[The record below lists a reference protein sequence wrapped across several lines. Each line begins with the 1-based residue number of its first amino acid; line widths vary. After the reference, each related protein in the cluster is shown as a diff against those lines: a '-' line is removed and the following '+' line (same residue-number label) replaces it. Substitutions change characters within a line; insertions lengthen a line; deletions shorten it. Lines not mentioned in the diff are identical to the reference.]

1 MVRENTTASIVL
13 DKRTKKKNGTYPVK
27 LRITHNRDSR
37 KYNTGYSLTETDFN
51 KVMQKNPRGQHGE
64 LKAELE
70 ALRKHAEG
78 IIKNMKVFSF
88 DEFYPRY
95 TGKGGEPAQV
105 YPGFASY
112 VDDLKREERIGT
124 AITYQCAMNSLKEF
138 HPNEKL
144 YFKNVDVAFVKRYAN
159 WMTKTKGNSNTTVGI
174 YLRCLRTL
182 YNKAIRSGYVN
193 QECYPFGNSKHG
205 KFHIPSS
212 QNIKKALSLKDI
224 EKIFKYHPRS
234 ERESLNRDVWIF
246 SYLTNGANIK
256 DICLLKYKDI
266 NNGRI
271 VFRRAKT
278 SGSDKKNKPII
289 AVKTPQIAEIIERW
303 GNKPRPEKHVF
314 PFLSGSETPEQIKQK
329 TSNLVRSI
337 NQSLKRIARDLDID
351 ANISTYTARH
361 SFATILKRSGVPVAY
376 ISDALGHADLK
387 TTENYLSG
395 FEDDAMMDIAQN
407 LTNFDGVNK

>member
-1 MVRENTTASIVL
+1 MIRENTTASMVL
-13 DKRTKKKNGTYPVK
+13 DKRTKKKNDTYPVK

-37 KYNTGYSLTETDFN
+37 KYYTGYNLTETDFD
-51 KVMQKNPRGQHGE
+51 KVMQKKPRGQHAE
-64 LKAELE
+64 LKSELE

-95 TGKGGEPAQV
+95 TGKGGEPAQI
-105 YPGFASY
+105 YPAFTSY
-112 VDDLKREERIGT
+112 IDDLKREERIGT
-124 AITYQCAMNSLKEF
+124 AITYQCAMKSFKEF

-144 YFKNVDVAFVKRYAN
+144 YFRNVDVAFVRRYAN
-159 WMTKTKGNSNTTVGI
+159 WMRKTKGNSNTTVGI

-182 YNKAIRSGYVN
+182 YNQAIRSGFVT
-193 QECYPFGNSKHG
+193 QESYPFGNSKHG
-205 KFHIPSS
+205 KFQIPSS
-212 QNIKKALSLKDI
+212 QNVKKALSIKDI
-224 EKIFKYHPRS
+224 EKIFKYKPRS
-234 ERESLNRDVWIF
+234 DREGLYRDIWIF

-266 NNGRI
+266 NRERI

-278 SGSDKKNKPII
+278 SGSDKKNKPIV
-289 AVKTPQIAEIIERW
+289 AVKTKEIAKIIERW
-303 GNKPRPEKHVF
+303 GNEPKPKNHVF
-314 PFLSGSETPEQIKQK
+314 PFLSGGETPEQIKQK
-329 TSNLVRSI
+329 TNNLVSNI
-337 NQSLKRIARDLDID
+337 NQSFKRIARDLDID
-351 ANISTYTARH
+351 ENISTYTARH

-395 FEDDAMMDIAQN
+395 FEYDSMMDIAQN
-407 LTNFDGVNK
+407 LTNFKGVNK